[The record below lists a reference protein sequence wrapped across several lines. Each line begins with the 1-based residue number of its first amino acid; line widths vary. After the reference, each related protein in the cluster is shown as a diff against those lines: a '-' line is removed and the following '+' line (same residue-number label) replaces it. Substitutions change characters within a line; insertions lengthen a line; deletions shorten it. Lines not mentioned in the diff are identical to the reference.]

1 VIPPNL
7 AANPLLSHWV
17 SVHADGTIDV
27 RCGKVELGQGILSA
41 LAQIIADELDVAYDR
56 IRMVPLTTDSSPDE
70 ALTAGSRSIEDSGAA
85 LRQVGAEVRA
95 AFLAA
100 ASRLL
105 GTAGLSV
112 VDGVINN
119 TVSYWDLLDDV
130 DLHVEATGSVSP
142 KPVAEHRVVGT
153 SPGRL
158 DIPDKVYGRPRFIH
172 DLSLPGM
179 LFGRVV
185 RPPSRGAT
193 LVSLDSNAASSL
205 EGVVEVVRDGDFLGV
220 IATREETALRA
231 AELLRCEWAERDSL
245 PDVDALPAFL
255 MSRRAE
261 DVVIT
266 NESTSDSAAT
276 TVGATY
282 SRPYLAHASMAP
294 SCGVARWH
302 GDKLELWTHSQG
314 VYHLRRDICR
324 SLGVA
329 VDQVTLHHVEGAG
342 AYGHNGA
349 DDAAFDAVL
358 LARAVAGQAVQVVWS
373 RADELGWAPFGAAMA
388 VHIEADLS
396 AAGDI
401 VAWRH
406 DVYSNGHVSRPGLFD
421 TPSLLG
427 AQLRTGTPPPLSMDP
442 PYAAGGGGG
451 SERNSVPLYTFPGQR
466 VTKHRLLEMPLRTSS
481 LRALGAYANIF
492 AIESFVDEL
501 ALRAGVDPVQYRLRH
516 LADERAQA
524 VITAAADAAGWAHR
538 GDGWGFAFA
547 RYSSHGAYCAV
558 VAEVEAETS
567 VRVKRLTLA
576 VDAGAVISPDG
587 LRNQVEGGAVQS
599 TSWTVKEQVRF
610 TRSRVVSTDW
620 ESYPILRFSE
630 VPAVEVVIVDRP
642 DLPSLGAGET
652 AQGPTAAAIANAVH
666 SAIGV
671 RVRDLPLTP
680 GNIIAAM

>member
-1 VIPPNL
+1 VIPANL

-17 SVHADGTIDV
+17 SVQPDGTIDV

-41 LAQIIADELDVAYDR
+41 LAQIVADELDVSYDR
-56 IRMVPLTTDSSPDE
+56 IRMVPLTTDASPDE
-70 ALTAGSRSIEDSGAA
+70 ALTAGSKSIEHSGAA

-95 AFLAA
+95 LFLTA
-100 ASRLL
+100 ASKLL
-105 GTAGLSV
+105 GTAQLSV
-112 VDGVINN
+112 VDGVINGS
-119 TVSYWDLLDDV
+119 VSYWDLLDEV
-130 DLHVEATGSVSP
+130 DLDVEATGAVSP
-142 KPVAEHRVVGT
+142 KPVAQRRVVGT

-179 LFGRVV
+179 LYGRVV

-193 LVSLDSNAASSL
+193 LVSLDSSAAL
-205 EGVVEVVRDGDFLGV
+205 ALGGVEVVRDGNFLGV
-220 IATREETALRA
+220 IASREETALRA
-231 AELLRCEWAERDSL
+231 AESLRCEWTEQDSL
-245 PDVDALPAFL
+245 PDVDALPDFL
-255 MSRRAE
+255 MSQATE
-261 DVVIT
+261 DVVLAD
-266 NESTSDSAAT
+266 ESTSDVGVT
-276 TVGATY
+276 TVSATY

-294 SCGVARWH
+294 SCGVARWD

-324 SLGVA
+324 ALGVA
-329 VDQVTLHHVEGAG
+329 IDQVTLHHVEGAG

-358 LARAVAGQAVQVVWS
+358 LARAVNGQAVQVVWS
-373 RADELGWAPFGAAMA
+373 REDELGWSPFGAAMA

-396 AAGDI
+396 AAGDV

-406 DVYSNGHVSRPGLFD
+406 DVHSNGHVSRPGLFD
-421 TPSLLG
+421 VPSLLG
-427 AQLRTGTPPPLSMDP
+427 AQLRTGTAPPVSMDP
-442 PYAAGGGGG
+442 PFAGGGG

-481 LRALGAYANIF
+481 LRALGAYANVF

-501 ALRAGVDPVQYRLRH
+501 AVRAGVDPVAYRLRH
-516 LADERAQA
+516 LADERAKA
-524 VITAAADAAGWAHR
+524 VVIAAADAAGWADR
-538 GDGWGFAFA
+538 GEGWGFAFA
-547 RYSSHGAYCAV
+547 RYSNHGAYCAV

-610 TRSRVVSTDW
+610 SRSQVVSTDW

-630 VPAVEVVIVDRP
+630 VPAVEVVIVDSG
-642 DLPSLGAGET
+642 DQPSLGAGET

-666 SAIGV
+666 SALGV
-671 RVRDLPLTP
+671 RVRHLPLSP
-680 GNIIAAM
+680 ANIIAAL

>member
-1 VIPPNL
+1 MIPANL
-7 AANPLLSHWV
+7 ATNPLLSQWI
-17 SVHADGTIDV
+17 SVNADGTIDV

-41 LAQIIADELDVAYDR
+41 LAQIVADELDVAYDR
-56 IRMVPLTTDSSPDE
+56 IRMVPVTTDSSPDE
-70 ALTAGSRSIEDSGAA
+70 ALTAGSMSIEHSGAA

-95 AFLAA
+95 VFLAA
-100 ASRLL
+100 AAKLL
-105 GTAGLSV
+105 GTSDLSV
-112 VDGVINN
+112 VDGVINGSA
-119 TVSYWDLLDDV
+119 SYWDLLDDV
-130 DLHVEATGSVSP
+130 DLRVEATGAVSP
-142 KPVAEHRVVGT
+142 KPVAERRVVGT

-179 LFGRVV
+179 LYGRVV

-193 LVSLDSNAASSL
+193 LVSLDSSAAAAL
-205 EGVVEVVRDGDFLGV
+205 DGVEVVRDGDFLGV
-220 IATREETALRA
+220 IATREEIALRA
-231 AELLRCEWAERDSL
+231 AGLLRCEWAEEDSL
-245 PDVDALPAFL
+245 PDVDALPDFL
-255 MSRRAE
+255 MSRPTE
-261 DVVIT
+261 DVVLVD
-266 NESTSDSAAT
+266 ESTSDDGVT

-294 SCGVARWH
+294 SCGVARWD

-324 SLGVA
+324 ALGVA
-329 VDQVTLHHVEGAG
+329 IDQVTLHHVEGAG

-358 LARAVAGQAVQVVWS
+358 LARAVNGQPVQVVWS
-373 RADELGWAPFGAAMA
+373 REDELGWAPFGAAMA

-396 AAGDI
+396 AAGDV

-406 DVYSNGHVSRPGLFD
+406 DIYSNGHVSRPGLFGV
-421 TPSLLG
+421 PSLLG

-442 PYAAGGGGG
+442 PFAGGGG
-451 SERNSVPLYTFPGQR
+451 SERNSVPLYTFPGRR

-481 LRALGAYANIF
+481 LRSLGAYANVF

-501 ALRAGVDPVQYRLRH
+501 AVRAGADPVAYRLRH
-516 LADERAQA
+516 LADERARA
-524 VITAAADAAGWAHR
+524 VITAAADAAGWADR

-547 RYSSHGAYCAV
+547 RYSNHGAYCAV

-567 VRVKRLTLA
+567 VRVRRLTLA

-587 LRNQVEGGAVQS
+587 LRNQVEGGAIQS

-610 TRSRVVSTDW
+610 SRSRVVSTDW

-630 VPAVEVVIVDRP
+630 VPAVEVVIVDSG
-642 DLPSLGAGET
+642 DQPSLGAGET

-666 SAIGV
+666 SALGI
-671 RVRDLPLTP
+671 RVRHLPLSP
-680 GNIIAAM
+680 ANIIAAM

>member
-1 VIPPNL
+1 MIPANL

-17 SVHADGTIDV
+17 SVQPDGTIDV

-41 LAQIIADELDVAYDR
+41 LAQIVADELDVSYDR
-56 IRMVPLTTDSSPDE
+56 IRMVPLTTDASPDE
-70 ALTAGSRSIEDSGAA
+70 ALTAGSKSIEHSGAA

-95 AFLAA
+95 LFLTA
-100 ASRLL
+100 ASKLL
-105 GTAGLSV
+105 GTAQLSV
-112 VDGVINN
+112 VDGVINGS
-119 TVSYWDLLDDV
+119 VSYWDLLDEV
-130 DLHVEATGSVSP
+130 DLDVEATGAVSP
-142 KPVAEHRVVGT
+142 KPVAQRRVVGT

-179 LFGRVV
+179 LYGRVV

-193 LVSLDSNAASSL
+193 LVSLDSSAAL
-205 EGVVEVVRDGDFLGV
+205 ALGGVEVVRDGNFLGV
-220 IATREETALRA
+220 IASREETALRA
-231 AELLRCEWAERDSL
+231 AESLRCEWTEQDSL
-245 PDVDALPAFL
+245 PDVDALPDFL
-255 MSRRAE
+255 MSQATE
-261 DVVIT
+261 DVVLAD
-266 NESTSDSAAT
+266 ESTSDVGVT
-276 TVGATY
+276 TVSATY

-294 SCGVARWH
+294 SCGVARWD

-324 SLGVA
+324 ALGVA
-329 VDQVTLHHVEGAG
+329 IDQVTLHHVEGAG

-358 LARAVAGQAVQVVWS
+358 LARAVNGQAVQVVWS
-373 RADELGWAPFGAAMA
+373 REDELGWSPFGAAMA

-396 AAGDI
+396 AAGDV

-406 DVYSNGHVSRPGLFD
+406 DVHSNGHVSRPGLFD
-421 TPSLLG
+421 VPSLLG
-427 AQLRTGTPPPLSMDP
+427 AQLRTGTAPPVSMDP
-442 PYAAGGGGG
+442 PFAGGGG

-481 LRALGAYANIF
+481 LRALGAYANVF

-501 ALRAGVDPVQYRLRH
+501 AVRAGVDPVAYRLRH
-516 LADERAQA
+516 LADERAKA
-524 VITAAADAAGWAHR
+524 VVIAAADAAGWADR
-538 GDGWGFAFA
+538 GEGWGFAFA
-547 RYSSHGAYCAV
+547 RYSNHGAYCAV

-610 TRSRVVSTDW
+610 SRSQVVSTDW

-630 VPAVEVVIVDRP
+630 VPAVEVVIVDSG
-642 DLPSLGAGET
+642 DQPSLGAGET

-666 SAIGV
+666 SALGV
-671 RVRDLPLTP
+671 RVRHLPLSP
-680 GNIIAAM
+680 ANIIAAL

>member
-1 VIPPNL
+1 VIPANL

-17 SVHADGTIDV
+17 SVQPDGTIDI

-41 LAQIIADELDVAYDR
+41 LAQIVADELDVSYDR
-56 IRMVPLTTDSSPDE
+56 IRMVPLTTDASPDE
-70 ALTAGSRSIEDSGAA
+70 ALTAGSKSIEHSGAA

-95 AFLAA
+95 LFLTA
-100 ASRLL
+100 ASKPL
-105 GTAGLSV
+105 GTAQLSV
-112 VDGVINN
+112 VDGVINGS
-119 TVSYWDLLDDV
+119 VSYWDLLDEV
-130 DLHVEATGSVSP
+130 DLDVEATGAVSP
-142 KPVAEHRVVGT
+142 KPVAQRRVVGT

-179 LFGRVV
+179 LYGRVV

-193 LVSLDSNAASSL
+193 LVSLDSSAAL
-205 EGVVEVVRDGDFLGV
+205 ALGGVEVVRDGNFLGV
-220 IATREETALRA
+220 IASREETALRA
-231 AELLRCEWAERDSL
+231 AESLRCEWTEQDSL
-245 PDVDALPAFL
+245 PDVDALPDFL
-255 MSRRAE
+255 MSQATE
-261 DVVIT
+261 DVVLAD
-266 NESTSDSAAT
+266 ESTSDVGVT
-276 TVGATY
+276 TVSATY

-294 SCGVARWH
+294 SCGVARWD

-324 SLGVA
+324 ALGVA
-329 VDQVTLHHVEGAG
+329 IDQVTLHHVEGAG

-358 LARAVAGQAVQVVWS
+358 LARAVNGQAVQVVWS
-373 RADELGWAPFGAAMA
+373 REDELGWSPFGAAMA

-396 AAGDI
+396 AAGDV

-406 DVYSNGHVSRPGLFD
+406 DVHSNGHVSRPGLFD
-421 TPSLLG
+421 VPSLLG
-427 AQLRTGTPPPLSMDP
+427 AQLRTGTAPPVSMDP
-442 PYAAGGGGG
+442 PFAGGGG

-481 LRALGAYANIF
+481 LRALGAYANVF

-501 ALRAGVDPVQYRLRH
+501 AVRAGVDPVAYRLRH
-516 LADERAQA
+516 LADERAKA
-524 VITAAADAAGWAHR
+524 VVTAAAEAAGWADR
-538 GDGWGFAFA
+538 GEGWGFAFA
-547 RYSSHGAYCAV
+547 RYSNHGAYCAV

-610 TRSRVVSTDW
+610 SRSQVVSTDW

-630 VPAVEVVIVDRP
+630 VPAVEVVIVDSG
-642 DLPSLGAGET
+642 DQPSLGAGET

-666 SAIGV
+666 SALGV
-671 RVRDLPLTP
+671 RVRHLPLSP
-680 GNIIAAM
+680 ANIIAAL